1 MKHAQLALAH
11 NGQLVNAAELRREI
25 MGKGVG
31 LSTQSDSELM
41 IQMLCQPPPE
51 PNNETEDKPDWPARI
66 KFLMTKTKLAY
77 SLVIMSEDRI
87 HAVRDPFGLRPLFSG
102 EQDGRCAAYVVAS
115 ESCAFWSIG
124 ADYFRDVEPGEI
136 VEITKEGIQTA
147 HVVPRSPNQTS
158 RLCVLEYV
166 YFARPDSILGGQM
179 VYTARMECGR
189 QLAKQAPVEADV
201 VTGVPESATAA
212 AFGFAEESGI
222 PYTEVFSKNRYVG
235 RTFIQPTKTLRQL
248 AVRKKFGPITDNF
261 KGKRIVLIDDSIVRG
276 TTIASIIRLLK
287 EAGASEVHIRIAS
300 PPLHNPCN
308 MGINIPTKEELIA
321 NTSNAEQLAKK
332 LGADSLVYL
341 TVENL
346 TKSVTMHSK
355 RDRKV
360 YGHCTAC
367 FTGEYPAE
375 LEW

>member
-1 MKHAQLALAH
+1 MTSALPMWWH
-11 NGQLVNAAELRREI
+11 LN
-25 MGKGVG
+25 
-31 LSTQSDSELM
+31 
-41 IQMLCQPPPE
+41 
-51 PNNETEDKPDWPARI
+51 PA
-66 KFLMTKTKLAY
+66 
-77 SLVIMSEDRI
+77 
-87 HAVRDPFGLRPLFSG
+87 P
-102 EQDGRCAAYVVAS
+102 
-115 ESCAFWSIG
+115 FWSIG

-201 VTGVPESATAA
+201 VTGVPESAIAA

-222 PYTEVFSKNRYVG
+222 PYTEVFSKNRY
-235 RTFIQPTKTLRQL
+235 
-248 AVRKKFGPITDNF
+248 
-261 KGKRIVLIDDSIVRG
+261 GKRIALIDDSIVRG